1 MSVLEIL
8 GLASG
13 LLILSLIFI
22 FAVAVAIVTVYG
34 CCCDIVEGK
43 FLVVPTEESP
53 PYPYDDA

>member
-43 FLVVPTEESP
+43 FLVVPTE
-53 PYPYDDA
+53 DDS